1 MSGKQDGAYSRKVTA
16 FTSRAGGQIASG
28 QTEVSV
34 FIIREYAACALMAL
48 MLAALLLVA
57 CGMGYLLKVTG
68 IMFLRTLQS
77 VAHRKVS
84 LKRVATRLSSRNVIC
99 AGAEPS
105 VIAGSPL

>member
-1 MSGKQDGAYSRKVTA
+1 M
-16 FTSRAGGQIASG
+16 
-28 QTEVSV
+28 
-34 FIIREYAACALMAL
+34 FIIREYAACALLAL
-48 MLAALLLVA
+48 MLVALLLVA

-77 VAHRKVS
+77 GAYRRVR
-84 LKRVATRLSSRNVIC
+84 LRRVATRLSSRNVIC

>member
-1 MSGKQDGAYSRKVTA
+1 M
-16 FTSRAGGQIASG
+16 
-28 QTEVSV
+28 
-34 FIIREYAACALMAL
+34 FIIREYAACALLAL
-48 MLAALLLVA
+48 MLVALLLVA

-77 VAHRKVS
+77 GAYLRVS
-84 LKRVATRLSSRNVIC
+84 LRRVATRLSSGNVIC